1 MLPLLVLIVIL
12 AVYLY
17 IKWIYSHWKRTG
29 LQQIE
34 PNFLYGNVKNTI
46 LGRISIGD
54 LYKNFYA
61 EFKSMGLKHGGIY
74 EFLTPA
80 YVPIDTEIIKCILQ
94 KDFNHFMNHGEYVN
108 EELDPLTGHLL
119 ALENERWKKLRG
131 KLTPT
136 FTSGKMKMMF
146 PTMVTCTEGLIDILK
161 DYAKIQDGVDIKD
174 VLQRFTTDIIG
185 SAAFGLD
192 CNSLKDPN
200 SEFMEFGRKIFRGSR
215 IRSLKRMICNNLP
228 KSFLSFI
235 RFKRTDRSIEDFF
248 MGVVRSTVDY
258 RESNNIHRRDFMH
271 LLLQLKNRGKVT
283 EDESIFPNGDEKG
296 DHFLTFNEVAAQCF
310 VFFLAG
316 FETSSTTMTFV
327 LLELAK
333 RQDLQD
339 KLREEIKTVIQ
350 RHNNKITYEG
360 IMEMSYLDKVV
371 NETLRLHP
379 PAPLTGRVCNAAYR
393 IPNTDVIIQKGDKIR
408 ISILGIHRDPEYY
421 PDPDTFDPERFNEE
435 NKAKRPNFSFLPF
448 GEGPRICIGE
458 FIISIK
464 GKQEKRH
471 LQNYFRRKNYIDSLE
486 IDDLI
491 LYLVQ
496 RFLVNSINHF
506 NETIYQ

>member
-1 MLPLLVLIVIL
+1 MFLLVLAFIIV

-17 IKWIYSHWKRTG
+17 IQWIYSYWKRAG

-34 PNFLYGNVKNTI
+34 PEFFYGNVKNVT
-46 LGRISIGD
+46 LGKASIGD
-54 LYKNFYA
+54 QYKNFYD
-61 EFKSMGLKHGGIY
+61 EFKSRGLKHGGIY
-74 EFLTPA
+74 EFLTPV
-80 YVPIDTEIIKCILQ
+80 YIPTDTDIIKCILL

-108 EELDPLTGHLL
+108 EEVDPLTGHLL
-119 ALENERWKKLRG
+119 ALEDEKWKKLRG

-146 PTMVTCTEGLIDILK
+146 PTMVTCTEGLRDILK
-161 DYAKIQDGVDIKD
+161 DFAKIQDGVDIKD

-200 SEFMEFGRKIFRGSR
+200 SELMEFGREIFRSSR
-215 IRSLKRMICNNLP
+215 IRRIKRLISNNVP
-228 KSFLSFI
+228 KSILSFI
-235 RFKRTDRSIEDFF
+235 GFKRSDKSIEDFF

-258 RESNNIHRRDFMH
+258 REKNNIHRRDFMH

-283 EDESIFPNGDEKG
+283 DDESIFSKDGEKG

-310 VFFLAG
+310 VFFVAG

-327 LLELAK
+327 LLELA
-333 RQDLQD
+333 RHQEIQD
-339 KLREEIKTVIQ
+339 KLREEIKNVIK
-350 RHNNKITYEG
+350 RNNDQITYEG

-371 NETLRLHP
+371 NETLRLHS
-379 PAPLTGRVCNAAYR
+379 PAPVTGRICNATYKV
-393 IPNTDVIIQKGDKIR
+393 PNTDIIIQKGNKVR

-421 PDPDTFDPERFNEE
+421 PDPETFDPERFNEE

-448 GEGPRICIGE
+448 GEGPRICIGSR
-458 FIISIK
+458 FGLLQTKVGLASII
-464 GKQEKRH
+464 
-471 LQNYFRRKNYIDSLE
+471 KNFKVTLNKKTKLPITYM
-486 IDDLI
+486 
-491 LYLVQ
+491 
-496 RFLVNSINHF
+496 
-506 NETIYQ
+506 